1 MSAKHAEQEQER
13 RRPSVV
19 HLDEWVTPDVTDDRQ
34 LAEATRDRGVDRNR
48 RMLAQMPRGD
58 SARLVVR
65 PDLTFNGVKI
75 FSATMF
81 APREQLGETVTAWMA
96 ANPQLIVTEFVVTQS
111 SDSQFHCVA
120 ITVFYWER
128 LMSR

>member
-1 MSAKHAEQEQER
+1 
-13 RRPSVV
+13 
-19 HLDEWVTPDVTDDRQ
+19 
-34 LAEATRDRGVDRNR
+34 
-48 RMLAQMPRGD
+48 MPRD
-58 SARLVVR
+58 VSAGLVVR
-65 PDLTFNGVKI
+65 PDLTFNGVKV

-96 ANPQLIVTEFVVTQS
+96 ANPQLTVTEFVVTQS

-128 LMSR
+128 LSRDQAREPTRR